1 MSQLPQQEFQLFP
14 LTDFLTPLIN
24 KCTHQEKSEL
34 LKKRSVS
41 SLYMF
46 LYFCLR
52 KFAQTIPR
60 PFSVRYNP
68 YTQRIE
74 VLDNAKQLKNLADTI
89 NSKEL
94 QICYLEFLQTWIRNS
109 NHKPDFFW
117 LH

>member
-1 MSQLPQQEFQLFP
+1 
-14 LTDFLTPLIN
+14 
-24 KCTHQEKSEL
+24 
-34 LKKRSVS
+34 V
-41 SLYMF
+41 F

-52 KFAQTIPR
+52 KFAQMIPR

-94 QICYLEFLQTWIRNS
+94 QICYLEFLKTWVTNS
-109 NHKPDFFW
+109 NHKGDFVW
-117 LH
+117 LHLMPDQVQAAHNAFLVQKLLILAKLPNSSQASNSIST

>member
-1 MSQLPQQEFQLFP
+1 
-14 LTDFLTPLIN
+14 
-24 KCTHQEKSEL
+24 
-34 LKKRSVS
+34 
-41 SLYMF
+41 MF
-46 LYFCLR
+46 LYFCRR

-94 QICYLEFLQTWIRNS
+94 RICYLEVLGTWIRNTK
-109 NHKPDFFW
+109 HKADFGW
-117 LH
+117 LHLMRCA

>member
-1 MSQLPQQEFQLFP
+1 MHTPRKEWVTGKKKELFKFVCVFV
-14 LTDFLTPLIN
+14 FL
-24 KCTHQEKSEL
+24 
-34 LKKRSVS
+34 
-41 SLYMF
+41 
-46 LYFCLR
+46 LR

-94 QICYLEFLQTWIRNS
+94 QICL
-109 NHKPDFFW
+109 PW
-117 LH
+117 LPQNLDQS

>member
-1 MSQLPQQEFQLFP
+1 MY
-14 LTDFLTPLIN
+14 
-24 KCTHQEKSEL
+24 
-34 LKKRSVS
+34 V
-41 SLYMF
+41 F
-46 LYFCLR
+46 LYSRLR

-94 QICYLEFLQTWIRNS
+94 QICYLEVIKIWIRSSNS
-109 NHKPDFFW
+109 KADFSW
-117 LH
+117 LHLML